1 MSTDALLRP
10 AHPLRLCWWI
20 FAVRGGLAAI
30 FAIVLFLA
38 SSFLGI
44 FFFDPVTLVYMSL
57 LLGSFVLGN
66 GLLLGVAAGFGLEH
80 HLHFW
85 WVQACEA
92 GFAVLLGVY
101 IGVSLVLTPQSLAFL
116 AGIHGVGVGVFQVML
131 ALKLR
136 DDRSDLA
143 LLMFAGIVSLI
154 VGILFLDH
162 AHQAARA
169 TTQAL
174 SAFELFCGLI
184 WGTLSL
190 RLRSGTP
197 SYT

>member
-66 GLLLGVAAGFGLEH
+66 GLLLGVSAGFSLEH

-85 WVQACEA
+85 WVVACEA

-101 IGVSLVLTPQSLAFL
+101 IGVSLVLTPHTLAFL
-116 AGIHGVGVGVFQVML
+116 AGIHAVGLGVFQVML
-131 ALKLR
+131 GLKLR
-136 DDRSDLA
+136 DDGTSLA
-143 LLMFAGIVSLI
+143 LLTFAGVVSLV
-154 VGILFLDH
+154 VGVLFLSH
-162 AHQAARA
+162 AHQAARP

-184 WGTLSL
+184 WGALSL
-190 RLRSGTP
+190 RLRS
-197 SYT
+197 

>member
-1 MSTDALLRP
+1 MNDN
-10 AHPLRLCWWI
+10 PLRICWWI

-30 FAIVLFLA
+30 FAVVLFLA

-66 GLLLGVAAGFGLEH
+66 GLLLGVAGGFALEH

-85 WVQACEA
+85 WVALCES

-101 IGVSLVLTPQSLAFL
+101 IGISLVLTPQSLAFL
-116 AGIHGVGVGVFQVML
+116 AGIHALGVGSFQVALGAKLRKDRFNLFLLSFAGVVSLAVGV
-131 ALKLR
+131 
-136 DDRSDLA
+136 
-143 LLMFAGIVSLI
+143 
-154 VGILFLDH
+154 LFLQH
-162 AHQAARA
+162 FHQAARP

-174 SAFELFCGLI
+174 SVFELFCGVI
-184 WGTLSL
+184 WGVFSF
-190 RLRSGTP
+190 RLRS
-197 SYT
+197 